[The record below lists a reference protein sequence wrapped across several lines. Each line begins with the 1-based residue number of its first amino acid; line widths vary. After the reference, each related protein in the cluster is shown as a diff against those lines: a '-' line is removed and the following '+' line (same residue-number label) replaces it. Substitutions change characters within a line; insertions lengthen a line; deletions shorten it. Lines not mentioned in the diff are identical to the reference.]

1 MDDNKST
8 MPPQAQHAPA
18 RDASSSWASS
28 AAVRRS
34 MRGNR
39 SSDTLPE
46 LAIRSALHALGLR
59 FRVDARPDPTVPRRA
74 DVVFRGPR
82 IAVFVD
88 GCFWHGCPEHYRPP
102 ATNPRYW
109 IDKVSINRA
118 RDLDTDRRLNAT
130 GWRTI
135 RVWEH
140 EPVRQA
146 VARIRAAHADLS
158 GRRRPDR

>member
-1 MDDNKST
+1 
-8 MPPQAQHAPA
+8 
-18 RDASSSWASS
+18 
-28 AAVRRS
+28 

-39 SSDTLPE
+39 SRDTLPE

-59 FRVDARPDPTVPRRA
+59 FRVDVRPDPTVPRRA

-102 ATNPRYW
+102 GTNPRYW
-109 IDKVSINRA
+109 LDKVSINQA
-118 RDLDTDRRLNAT
+118 RDVDTDRRLHAT
-130 GWRTI
+130 GWQTI

-140 EPVRQA
+140 EPVREA
-146 VARIRAAHADLS
+146 VARIRATHPELA